1 LATSLYDVFL
11 VVSYKKTDFCLLVV
25 VDVVVDDVVVDDDDD
40 VFIVAQI
47 ASDSKRYQV

>member
-1 LATSLYDVFL
+1 MYDVFL

-25 VDVVVDDVVVDDDDD
+25 VDVVVVDVVVDDDDVVVD